1 MNKIFYRA
9 MMATL
14 LAGGSVAAVSA
25 LAPAVQAAEE
35 ELVAEDAIDTEEFS
49 RAFRRLY
56 SDAVEAFQED
66 MDIPAAHGVL
76 AEARADEDLALG
88 ERYTLEALDFQLFLQ
103 EGNLEAATVAF
114 NAAYDT
120 GIMPQADK
128 VKFMRIA
135 TILNQSDHPRAI
147 MYGLE
152 GQNYPGWDAPAD
164 QVLVNAF
171 YFSGDLAGAEQ
182 QAQNVIARKEVAGE
196 TPTFDILNVLYFSQS
211 EQGKEAEAAL
221 TADRI
226 AVIQPTPENWERVI
240 TNAFTA
246 PNLQERHYL
255 NLYRLRHKVTEM
267 QAADYKYIVEAA
279 AQLGLPAEAKVIFEE
294 AISKGLLQEGDVG
307 ISLADIDAL
316 VAETEASLDAFGAE
330 AAAATTGQEEVQYGE
345 LLFSYGRAA
354 DAEAAIQR
362 GIQKGGLTNP
372 TDAQLMLGI
381 VQLEQG
387 KKVEA
392 RQSFEQAEQDA
403 VMRPVAHAWN
413 LYSQI

>member
-1 MNKIFYRA
+1 MNKILQRTLLA
-9 MMATL
+9 AL
-14 LAGGSVAAVSA
+14 LAGGSITAMAFVAPS
-25 LAPAVQAAEE
+25 VQAAEE
-35 ELVAEDAIDTEEFS
+35 EVAEDAIDTEEFS
-49 RAFRRLY
+49 RDFRETY
-56 SDAVEAFQED
+56 SDAVEAFQEN
-66 MDIPAAHGVL
+66 MDIPAAHAIL
-76 AEARADEDLALG
+76 AEARATELSPGA
-88 ERYTLEALDFQLFLQ
+88 RYTLESLDFQLFLQ
-103 EGNLEAATVAF
+103 EQNLEAGTVAF

-120 GIMPQADK
+120 GIMPRADK

-182 QAQNVIARKEVAGE
+182 QAQSVIARKEAAGE

-211 EQGKEAEAAL
+211 EQGKEVEAAL

-226 AVIQPTPENWERVI
+226 AVIQPTSENWERVI

-294 AISKGLLQEGDVG
+294 AISKGLLQESDVG

-372 TDAQLMLGI
+372 TDAQLLLGI